1 MISVAHKQTDRQS
14 TLFLF
19 SLYLASIR
27 LFNSTLS
34 PVSESIYSISFFLFG
49 HIRDT
54 VNHKL
59 FSTVSM
65 VQARAARAA
74 QEAHECLENPGLK
87 PTAQDTGIEN
97 PKPRTNTKR
106 KRESELCDEHAL
118 AESPVAFWAR
128 EGFWPPKYKRRGR
141 QDILAQKYPTESMML
156 SDRMEGIENAEN
168 SKHTGNAGNTEGLE
182 DAEDSESDGWAHEE
196 KITLYENLEYQLD
209 KERSFICDSILGAD
223 PKITELCRQ
232 WLEEPQEL
240 PDGLEPG
247 VDFFESLEQDKTELE
262 AAEMFSS
269 HMKPYEGVQILSTSF
284 YRGWN
289 NSVPLTRMRP
299 QPDLTVGFA
308 LCEFTQDQLKR
319 LLPFIGRDA
328 INYRSFFMA
337 TDKICFPFL
346 TYEMDDDSLDDAD
359 LLNAHNMTL
368 AVRGVVELFRL
379 VNRQHELH
387 RQILAFSLSHDCTSV
402 RIYGHYAE
410 IKGKLTTYYHHL
422 IHSYRFEHE
431 EEEGKWAAHRF
442 VKNVYEKWVPDH
454 YERVCSAINQLPLLG
469 SDPGAII
476 NHKWGPISQLPD
488 TLAHLETE

>member
-1 MISVAHKQTDRQS
+1 MEQT
-14 TLFLF
+14 
-19 SLYLASIR
+19 
-27 LFNSTLS
+27 
-34 PVSESIYSISFFLFG
+34 
-49 HIRDT
+49 
-54 VNHKL
+54 
-59 FSTVSM
+59 
-65 VQARAARAA
+65 RAARAA
-74 QEAHECLENPGLK
+74 QETHERVENPGLK
-87 PTAQDTGIEN
+87 RTVQDTGIET
-97 PKPRTNTKR
+97 PKPRTITKR
-106 KRESELCDEHAL
+106 KRESEACDGGAL

-128 EGFWPPKYKRRGR
+128 EGFWPPKYKRHDR
-141 QDILAQKYPTESMML
+141 QHILARKYPTEATAL
-156 SDRMEGIENAEN
+156 SDRMEGMGNVED
-168 SKHTGNAGNTEGLE
+168 SKDAGNAGSAGNAEYLK

-196 KITLYENLEYQLD
+196 KITLYENLEYKLD

-223 PKITELCRQ
+223 PKITELCQ
-232 WLEEPQEL
+232 KWLEEPQEL

-247 VDFFESLEQDKTELE
+247 VNFFESLEQDKTELE
-262 AAEMFSS
+262 AAEIFSS

-289 NSVPLTRMRP
+289 SSVPLTQMRP

-308 LCEFTQDQLKR
+308 LCEFTQDQIKR
-319 LLPFIGRDA
+319 LLPFIGEDA

-337 TDKICFPFL
+337 TDKICFSFL
-346 TYEMDDDSLDDAD
+346 TYEMDDDSLQDAD

-387 RQILAFSLSHDCTSV
+387 RQILAFSVSHDCTSV

-431 EEEGKWAAHRF
+431 EEKGKWAAQRF

-454 YERVCSAINQLPLLG
+454 
-469 SDPGAII
+469 
-476 NHKWGPISQLPD
+476 
-488 TLAHLETE
+488 

>member
-1 MISVAHKQTDRQS
+1 M
-14 TLFLF
+14 
-19 SLYLASIR
+19 
-27 LFNSTLS
+27 
-34 PVSESIYSISFFLFG
+34 E
-49 HIRDT
+49 
-54 VNHKL
+54 
-59 FSTVSM
+59 
-65 VQARAARAA
+65 QARAARAA
-74 QEAHECLENPGLK
+74 QEVHDFPENPGQK
-87 PTAQDTGIEN
+87 RAIQDTGNQN
-97 PKPRTNTKR
+97 PNYGSIAKR
-106 KRESELCDEHAL
+106 KRDPELSDGNAL

-128 EGFWPPKYKRRGR
+128 EGFWPPRYKRRGR
-141 QDILAQKYPTESMML
+141 QHILAQEYPTEPMVL
-156 SDRMEGIENAEN
+156 SDPMEGQEHALD
-168 SKHTGNAGNTEGLE
+168 SKDVGNTEDLEDPDGLE
-182 DAEDSESDGWAHEE
+182 DVEDEEDAESNCWAHEE
-196 KITLYENLEYQLD
+196 KFALYEKLDWKLD

-223 PKITELCRQ
+223 PKITELCQ
-232 WLEEPQEL
+232 KWLEEPQQL

-262 AAEMFSS
+262 AAQLFSS
-269 HMKPYEGVQILSTSF
+269 YMMPYEGVQILSTSF

-289 NSVPLTRMRP
+289 NSVPLTEMRP

-328 INYRSFFMA
+328 TNYRSFFMA

-346 TYEMDDDSLDDAD
+346 TYELDDISLDNAE
-359 LLNAHNMTL
+359 LLNAHNMTV

-410 IKGKLTTYYHHL
+410 VKGKLTTYYHHP

-442 VKNVYEKWVPDH
+442 VKNIYEKWVPDH
-454 YERVCSAINQLPLLG
+454 YERICSAINQLPMLA
-469 SDPGAII
+469 SDPEAIF
-476 NHKWGPISQLPD
+476 NHKWDPMSQLPD
-488 TLAHLETE
+488 ALAHLETE

>member
-1 MISVAHKQTDRQS
+1 M
-14 TLFLF
+14 
-19 SLYLASIR
+19 
-27 LFNSTLS
+27 
-34 PVSESIYSISFFLFG
+34 E
-49 HIRDT
+49 
-54 VNHKL
+54 
-59 FSTVSM
+59 
-65 VQARAARAA
+65 QAQAARAA
-74 QEAHECLENPGLK
+74 KEARDRLENPGQK
-87 PTAQDTGIEN
+87 QTTQATGIEN
-97 PKPRTNTKR
+97 PNSRPVPKR
-106 KRESELCDEHAL
+106 KRESELSDGHAL

-128 EGFWPPKYKRRGR
+128 EGFWPPKYKRRDR
-141 QDILAQKYPTESMML
+141 QHILARKCSIEFMML
-156 SDRMEGIENAEN
+156 SNDMEGMENAQD
-168 SKHTGNAGNTEGLE
+168 SKDGGNAEGPGNAEGLEDLE
-182 DAEDSESDGWAHEE
+182 DAEDSDDAESDCWAHEE
-196 KITLYENLEYQLD
+196 KFAMYEKLEWKLD

-223 PKITELCRQ
+223 PKITELCRK
-232 WLEEPQEL
+232 WLEEPQQIPE
-240 PDGLEPG
+240 GLEPG

-262 AAEMFSS
+262 AAKLFSS
-269 HMKPYEGVQILSTSF
+269 HMMPYEGVQILSTSF

-289 NSVPLTRMRP
+289 NSVSLTEMRP

-319 LLPFIGRDA
+319 LLPFIGGDA

-359 LLNAHNMTL
+359 LMNAHNMTL

-379 VNRQHELH
+379 VNRQHKLH

-410 IKGKLTTYYHHL
+410 IKGKLTTYYHHP

-454 YERVCSAINQLPLLG
+454 YERICSAINQLPMLE
-469 SDPGAII
+469 SDPESIF
-476 NHKWGPISQLPD
+476 NHKWDPMSQLPD
-488 TLAHLETE
+488 AFAHLETE

>member
-1 MISVAHKQTDRQS
+1 M
-14 TLFLF
+14 
-19 SLYLASIR
+19 
-27 LFNSTLS
+27 
-34 PVSESIYSISFFLFG
+34 E
-49 HIRDT
+49 
-54 VNHKL
+54 
-59 FSTVSM
+59 
-65 VQARAARAA
+65 QARAARAA
-74 QEAHECLENPGLK
+74 QEVHDCPENPGQK
-87 PTAQDTGIEN
+87 RTIQDTGTKN
-97 PKPRTNTKR
+97 PNSGSIAKR
-106 KRESELCDEHAL
+106 KREPELSDGNAL

-128 EGFWPPKYKRRGR
+128 EGLWPPKYKRRDR
-141 QDILAQKYPTESMML
+141 QHILAREYPTEPMVLNSHGEDM
-156 SDRMEGIENAEN
+156 SNAQDSNE
-168 SKHTGNAGNTEGLE
+168 TGNAGNAEGAGIAEGLE
-182 DAEDSESDGWAHEE
+182 DAEDVEDEEDAESDCWAHEE
-196 KITLYENLEYQLD
+196 KITLYEKLEWKLD
-209 KERSFICDSILGAD
+209 KERSFICDSFLGAD
-223 PKITELCRQ
+223 PKITELCQ
-232 WLEEPQEL
+232 KWLEEPQEH

-289 NSVPLTRMRP
+289 NSVPLTEMRP

-328 INYRSFFMA
+328 TNYLSFFMA

-346 TYEMDDDSLDDAD
+346 TYELDDISLDNAE

-402 RIYGHYAE
+402 QIYGHYAE
-410 IKGKLTTYYHHL
+410 IKGKLTTYYHHP

-442 VKNVYEKWVPDH
+442 VKNVYDKWVPDH
-454 YERVCSAINQLPLLG
+454 YERICSAINQLPMLG
-469 SDPGAII
+469 SDPEAIF
-476 NHKWGPISQLPD
+476 NHKWDPMSQLPD
-488 TLAHLETE
+488 ALAHLETE